1 MFCNTCGADNE
12 EGAAVCETCG
22 ALLAAPAVCTPASEG
37 HDVTVVEP
45 PMSEMPAQIPVEAAA
60 PVAAEDA
67 PPIAVPSPVLC
78 SACGAQNASG
88 YRFCKNC
95 GISSGQTVTAIPVT
109 QPAAPVTASTAAA
122 MLDFLKSRG
131 AAAAPLGAAIGIA
144 FILVA
149 AVLVRPMYMGSNT
162 AYLSNLPAAQ
172 AQAVRST
179 VDKVYSVPLVAASVN
194 LPAEAVK
201 IHVSVG
207 DSAID
212 GSLDIQAPVT
222 TWNALGAL
230 AIALAVFVSVLI
242 AKPATAREAVLQG
255 AITCVPYA
263 LGVVAIAA
271 TASVPMTID
280 LSSFGLPAAYAAGT
294 TFAFS
299 YSFPYLVLALF
310 ILVCGSIMGAV
321 IGLLWLTYSS
331 RHPVRDLVAET
342 RIPFLAPA
350 CGALAALLVA
360 MVLTFPATAAIWAH
374 LKTEIPS
381 DSLVVTQN
389 AQVMKSLDD
398 SVLTESPSLALYA
411 YSFGHGVPLTAR
423 FAGSY
428 TGQGEFGTTQ
438 LGQGSADGIARA
450 SLLGISAEEKN
461 LGTAPAAPA
470 YESWV
475 YWLALLPVIPLL
487 VGGYVS
493 AALSR
498 GVGSPVLEGAK
509 MAVPYALAMLGLAWL
524 ATLSIR
530 ADAAMVGLG
539 SGSGTFAFGPDLLFT
554 GALALAWGATFG
566 ALGGWVRQLRSSR

>member
-22 ALLAAPAVCTPASEG
+22 APLAAPAVSAPESER
-37 HDVTVVEP
+37 HDATAVEP
-45 PMSEMPAQIPVEAAA
+45 PMSEMPAPIPVEAAA
-60 PVAAEDA
+60 PVAVEVA
-67 PPIAVPSPVLC
+67 PPIAAPSPVLC
-78 SACGAQNASG
+78 TACGAQNAPG

-95 GISSGQTVTAIPVT
+95 GISSGETGTAIPVAH
-109 QPAAPVTASTAAA
+109 PDVPVSASAGAA
-122 MLDFLKSRG
+122 MLGFLKSRG
-131 AAAAPLGAAIGIA
+131 AAAALLGAAIGIA
-144 FILVA
+144 FILIA
-149 AVLVRPMYMGSNT
+149 AVLVRPVYMGSNT
-162 AYLSNLPAAQ
+162 AYLSSLPAAQ

-207 DSAID
+207 GSAID

-230 AIALAVFVSVLI
+230 AMALAAFLSVLI
-242 AKPATAREAVLQG
+242 AKPLTAREAVLQG
-255 AITCVPYA
+255 SVTCVPYT
-263 LGVVAIAA
+263 LGVVAIAL

-280 LSSFGLPAAYAAGT
+280 LSSLGLPAAYAAGT
-294 TFAFS
+294 TFAFN

-310 ILVCGSIMGAV
+310 VLVCGSILGGA
-321 IGLLWLTYSS
+321 IGLLWLTYAS
-331 RHPVRDLVAET
+331 RHPIRDSIAET
-342 RIPFLAPA
+342 RIPFLAPI
-350 CGALAALLVA
+350 CGTFVALAVA
-360 MVLTFPATAAIWAH
+360 MLLTFPATAAIWAH
-374 LKTEIPS
+374 VKTEIPS
-381 DSLVVTQN
+381 GSLVASQTVQAMT
-389 AQVMKSLDD
+389 ALDG

-428 TGQGEFGTTQ
+428 AGQGEFGTTQ
-438 LGQGSADGIARA
+438 LGQGSAEGIARM
-450 SLLGISAEEKN
+450 SLLGISAQEKN

-475 YWLALLPVIPLL
+475 YWLVLLPVIPLL

-498 GVGSPVLEGAK
+498 GSGSLVLEGAK
-509 MAVPYALAMLGLAWL
+509 IAVPYALAMLGLAWL
-524 ATLSIR
+524 ATLSVR

-539 SGSGTFAFGPDLLFT
+539 SGSGTFALGPDLLFT
-554 GALALAWGATFG
+554 AALALAWGATFG
-566 ALGGWVRQLRSSR
+566 ALGGWVRQLRASR